1 MFSTTISTW
10 AYLVWEALQDLGHD
24 PRLVFERAGLDPARL
39 ADPNAR
45 YPQSHMHKLWCE
57 AGDVTNDPCF
67 GLEAGRRWK
76 PTTFHALGF
85 AWLASST
92 LHDALERLTRYIH
105 VVNSSVKAQ
114 LELRGARYV
123 FTYGLANTNSA
134 VTVHPATI
142 DAGIVALMQMC
153 RQICGQGYEPQGVL
167 MTHARPPCHG
177 RLEAFFRAPVQY
189 DAGSNGLVFDAQS
202 IDRRLPTANAEL
214 ARINEEVVLKY
225 LSHLD
230 RASVATQ
237 VKSHLIELL
246 PAGHVGEEPIAQ
258 SLNMSLRSLQRKLLE
273 EGTSYARLLEETRR
287 DMAKNYIE
295 NSILSINEI
304 AYLLGFSEPANFTR
318 AFRRWYDVTPSS
330 YRGTIQK
337 TAFS

>member
-24 PRLVFERAGLDPARL
+24 PRLVFEKSGLDPSRL
-39 ADPNAR
+39 SDPNAR
-45 YPQSHMHKLWCE
+45 YPVAGMLKLWGE
-57 AGDVTNDPCF
+57 ASDLTGDPCF
-67 GLEAGRRWK
+67 GIEAGRRWK

-92 LHDALERLTRYIH
+92 LHDALMRLTRYVH

-114 LELRGARYV
+114 LELRGTRHV
-123 FTYGLANTNSA
+123 FTFGVSA
-134 VTVHPATI
+134 GTATAHPAAI
-142 DAGIVALMQMC
+142 DASLVALMQMC
-153 RQICGQGYEPQGVL
+153 RQISGQGYAPQGVL
-167 MTHARPPCHG
+167 MSHARPPCHG

-189 DAGSNGLVFDAQS
+189 DAGANGLVFDAQG

-214 ARINEEVVLKY
+214 ARINEELVLKY
-225 LSHLD
+225 LSRLD

-246 PAGHVGEEPIAQ
+246 PAGHVGEESIAQ
-258 SLNMSLRSLQRKLLE
+258 SINMSLRSLQRKLLE

-295 NSILSINEI
+295 NSSLSINEI

-330 YRGTIQK
+330 YRGTMQK
-337 TAFS
+337 AALG

>member
-24 PRLVFERAGLDPARL
+24 PRRVFEQAGLDPARL
-39 ADPNAR
+39 GDPNAR
-45 YPQSHMHKLWCE
+45 FPQAGMFRLWSE
-57 AGDVTNDPCF
+57 AGEIADDPCF
-67 GLEAGRRWK
+67 GLETGRRWK
-76 PTTFHALGF
+76 PTTFHALGY

-105 VVNSSVKAQ
+105 IVNSSVRAR
-114 LELRGARYV
+114 LEARGARFV
-123 FTYGLANTNSA
+123 FSYALSNSA
-134 VTVHPATI
+134 VAVNAAAV
-142 DAGIVALMQMC
+142 DASLAALMQMC

-167 MTHARPPCHG
+167 ISHPRPPCHG

-189 DAGSNGLVFDAQS
+189 DAEIPGLVFDAQT
-202 IDRRLPTANAEL
+202 IDKRLPTANAEL

-225 LSHLD
+225 LSQLD

-246 PAGHVGEEPIAQ
+246 PAGHVGEEAIT
-258 SLNMSLRSLQRKLLE
+258 SRLNMSLRSLQRKLLE

-287 DMAKNYIE
+287 DMARSYIE
-295 NSILSINEI
+295 NSSLSINEI

-330 YRGTIQK
+330 YRGTLQK
-337 TAFS
+337 TSFS

>member
-24 PRLVFERAGLDPARL
+24 PRRVFDTAGLDPARL
-39 ADPNAR
+39 GDPNAR
-45 YPQSHMHKLWCE
+45 YPQAGMFRLWSE
-57 AGDVTNDPCF
+57 AGEITHDPCF

-85 AWLASST
+85 AWLASGT
-92 LHDALERLTRYIH
+92 LHDALVRLTRYVHI
-105 VVNSSVKAQ
+105 VNSSVKAQ

-123 FTYGLANTNSA
+123 LTYGLSGSA
-134 VTVHPATI
+134 MTAHPAAI
-142 DAGIVALMQMC
+142 DASQVALMQMC

-167 MTHARPPCHG
+167 ISHARPPCHG

-189 DAGSNGLVFDAQS
+189 DAEKNGLIFDAQS

-214 ARINEEVVLKY
+214 ARVNEEVVLKY

-246 PAGHVGEEPIAQ
+246 PAGHVGEDAVAS
-258 SLNMSLRSLQRKLLE
+258 SLNLSLRSLQRKLLE

-287 DMAKNYIE
+287 DMARGYIE
-295 NSILSINEI
+295 NSSLSINEI

-330 YRGTIQK
+330 FRGALQK
-337 TAFS
+337 TAIG